1 MASIPGTVSL
11 TGAIAPNDSEDT
23 YPTHFAKYG
32 KGGYY
37 SVATLDE
44 RNAIP
49 LERLEEGL
57 LVYVVDQDKTY
68 VYKSGQWEKWGV
80 SSFSSSLQSI
90 PVTVGE
96 AVADNFFVAA
106 NGYDHPD
113 VSSSYKAAAVAVKNA
128 RTDIIN
134 AAYDTFFLPAG
145 ESETTC
151 RRDIGYVVDAIAAD
165 LGNSNDDPL
174 FRSNLY
180 SIQAGKAYYELD
192 GTRRIGINEVAPSK
206 IAFSSVA
213 SQIIALIGSSF
224 ATYVNS
230 LRDIINGYLDN
241 GLNWAAAPE
250 LRYGIQRG
258 RFIDG
263 SNLIR
268 ANRDYIID
276 RVLTNL
282 QAAPYNYILPSGTKC
297 RRDLNFVID
306 AAIADIRNLS
316 NVNAIA
322 VGYKY
327 YEDGELVIGTSD
339 DPSELTK
346 TVAAFRLA
354 RDYCMQAIQNKL
366 PNTSNFAE
374 VDGELNLP
382 AISAGGAQFE
392 GSECASVASAA
403 YSIFNIIIGYLEN
416 GLDWADAPK
425 RKVGLIEKEL
435 PGQSWRTAFAS
446 IKRALAEVA
455 KFPEKECTVRVSSG
469 KFYEDNPLIIPQP
482 KTAVIGDNLRTTTI
496 CPLNH
501 GQDLFKID
509 SGTYLNYMVF
519 EDNYRGGFGIL
530 DSSNQVNPRE
540 MSATA
545 TTLRLFPGHTI
556 KDTPGRFKDAANL
569 VRANRLYIDAQVIDY
584 NALPIIDAVIADLRI
599 MGNINSIEAIAV
611 NNPTKITQTKDLILS
626 AIRGD
631 LPNSEANQTSGTDF
645 NSLNPGGVNYDTGDC
660 ANVESAA
667 ATLVDLISAIAAGNP
682 PPKANTG
689 TLLLVNQEWMQI
701 ASLNGNDLVIGSRGV
716 FNTTATRH
724 ISGSKCTQNAKAFRY
739 AAAFKDGVNIFLSP
753 YIQNCSNISVLGRT
767 VLKSDGSGE
776 LDDTKTLAGGI
787 LVDGGVLA
795 NTSPIASMVMDAFTQ
810 IVSGSVGFHH
820 KRNGYSQLVSVFQ
833 VFEDIGILC
842 ESGAYT
848 SVTNSATNF
857 GNYALKAVGFSDTTF
872 PFYEGTLVGA
882 ENVNLGF
889 NNTPSN
895 IFESTFANAGNNQTR
910 VTLTLEADK
919 IGQFVVG
926 QTITVAG
933 HSVAAA
939 NGTGLLV
946 TNVQASDRTISYIV
960 DIPFGSGI
968 AAGGQTGTV
977 TITQGRQVTRLSISG
992 FTSIPLPNYVVKV
1005 RILGTSN
1012 FYTRTDELEYIV
1024 EEATPFNN
1032 SGITVVTL
1040 QVLWEGALPGNT
1052 AIELRR
1058 PSTINSSSHTFEF
1071 IGSGINY
1078 TALPENGGVTDPQ
1091 TQTVEVNSGRVYCS
1105 ATDQDGN
1112 FTVGPFFNVD
1122 LKSGK
1127 VTFTGTV
1134 SLGVIDEI
1142 QLKNSPGVPIREF
1155 SIDTDLSGDTGAANT
1170 RIPTQRAIRDFVKN
1184 KLGNLF
1190 DKTSGTSG
1198 GGSSFAGQ
1206 LVELTQQG
1214 FISETQLPPRSPFNI
1229 FNVANQAE
1237 RLALTNVNQGDYAA
1251 QADTGVVYVLKTIAN
1266 GGASVDDN
1274 WAILPSGVTSAS
1286 SIAGVIPVTNLGSG
1300 TANASTFLAG
1310 DSSYKPVVRSLL
1322 SGNESVVIGTDAITP
1337 GTYPTNSKVGDITV
1351 TVNTVGYSQGQT
1363 SGAST
1368 LGVAKFDYTD
1378 FDISNGVV
1386 SIKNE
1391 AVDLN
1396 EIAHVPGNSVLG
1408 NNSGTTGVVRSLPL
1422 NDVVATV
1429 PTIAVSFSG
1438 STYSI
1443 AVNGVSLGSNPV
1455 LTLTKGQTY
1464 KFNLNVTGHGF
1475 NITTTSG
1482 TVSGNLYSTGLI
1494 GTNGTQVTNDST
1506 KFIWTVPLN
1515 APNTLFY
1522 QDGVTLTN
1530 FGVINLTGGAIAS
1543 TEKGANNGVA
1553 TLDSN
1558 GKVPQTQLTIV
1569 GTTNRIAVNST
1580 TNAIDLATVS
1590 QTDTNGVA
1598 GINFVQSVSKDTY
1611 GRITGRVLADIRTA
1625 TTSQTGIVQLNSSI
1639 TSTSETEAATPL
1651 AVKAY
1656 VDSSLT
1662 DMAKTNTSQQF
1673 EGFQGSLREV
1683 QDISGDVIIDG
1694 RLSNIYDLTVTGNV
1708 TSLTF
1713 TNLQSGK
1720 YIINIIQGS
1729 VPYSVSLNPS
1739 VFKAAEEST
1748 PVSTEAYKKSKL
1760 IGDCDGSFIEYEL
1773 KIWDTQFRE
1782 SFSAIW
1788 GLIIS
1793 EINSERTALGQSVLN
1808 SESQN
1813 LIKSKIKFLNGEA
1826 TAWSVANGLTPV
1838 NVFNKIVLSVS
1849 LSSAVNVGSGSSA
1862 VMEVGISGG
1871 IPTIAPVNAK
1881 ATLGADYT
1889 WDTFFSGV
1897 PAQNDS
1903 VIISTQGLNFTHG
1916 ASGDGITAI
1925 ITGFNATS
1933 DLWAATGQAGAGQ
1946 GNRVL
1951 AFQDNP
1957 TSLKGYNSSNGL
1969 SILGWRGATFRD
1981 TQGLIWD
1988 HNLGGDELA
1997 QFSSAYWQGATALGM
2012 RNGTSF
2018 NQNLR
2023 TRNAGD
2029 TYTQQETPI
2038 NPHELR
2044 MGKLISGYSANNP
2057 NFVACPS
2064 YIPSVI
2070 ILKGY
2075 PTQTEIDNLLRGM
2088 LQFEIDAHTLGLSA
2102 NQFRIISTSTDAN
2115 GIINHNVI
2123 SRKAGFV
2130 RIRVKPPTSPAA
2142 GKPPRYC
2149 YLLEATTIPAQTSFG
2164 VGIEHCTVTES
2175 YHNDYNMTFIEV
2187 DFPDECWYADHPTYA
2202 HQRWESFY
2210 DEELIPWVENN
2221 FGTPGDK
2228 RVLIGFSKSGWG
2240 ALTKIFRNQSLYS
2253 AAACFDAPL
2262 YSNTIDHANF
2272 FSAGTFTFGTQAN
2285 LDTYYPPTLAT
2296 NNAANFTSTNR
2307 IWISRGTG
2315 GGPAIKFST
2324 DMQNFTT
2331 HLTNLG
2337 IQHTYSLAGTSH
2349 AWSGGWTDGAMAF
2362 LDTASL

>member
-1 MASIPGTVSL
+1 MSERKEIRQPISNPAVVLAADGISPEANLGYIDKFDLKDYLDIPAGNLATTNSNITGTASNVTGIVSGANGGTGVNNSGKTITLGGNLTTSGNHTLTLTTTGNTSITLPTSGIIPTNNNPTFIGNASFDQASFTGNVSFLNNIAIAGNRNVSGSGSLTFTKDVAFQGKVSGIPIQDPSIPNTM
-11 TGAIAPNDSEDT
+11 
-23 YPTHFAKYG
+23 
-32 KGGYY
+32 
-37 SVATLDE
+37 
-44 RNAIP
+44 
-49 LERLEEGL
+49 
-57 LVYVVDQDKTY
+57 
-68 VYKSGQWEKWGV
+68 
-80 SSFSSSLQSI
+80 
-90 PVTVGE
+90 GE

-106 NGYDHPD
+106 DGYDHPD
-113 VSSSYKAAAVAVKNA
+113 VTPSYKTAAIAVKTN
-128 RTDIIN
+128 RQSIIN
-134 AAYDTFFLPAG
+134 TAYATFTLPAG
-145 ESETTC
+145 EDPDTC
-151 RRDIGYVVDAIAAD
+151 KRDIGYVVDAIAAD

-192 GTRRIGINEVAPSK
+192 GTRRIGENEVAPSK
-206 IAFSSVA
+206 TAFSSVA
-213 SQIIALIGSSF
+213 SHIIALIGSSF

-276 RVLTNL
+276 RVLADL
-282 QAAPYNYILPSGTKC
+282 QAAPYNYTLPSGTKC

-322 VGYKY
+322 TGFRY
-327 YEDGELVIGTSD
+327 YEDGQLVIGTD
-339 DPSELTK
+339 GEPSELTK
-346 TVAAFRLA
+346 TITAFRLA

-382 AISAGGAQFE
+382 AISAGGSQFE
-392 GSECASVASAA
+392 GSECASVASTA

-416 GLDWADAPK
+416 GTSWADAPK
-425 RKVGLIEKEL
+425 RNVGLIEKEL
-435 PGQSWRTAFAS
+435 PGQSWRTGFAS

-455 KFPEKECTVRVSSG
+455 KFPGKECTVRVSSG

-569 VRANRLYIDAQVIDY
+569 VRANRLYIDAQVTDY
-584 NALPIIDAVIADLRI
+584 NTLPIIDAVIADLRI
-599 MGNINSIEAIAV
+599 VGNINAIAAVAV
-611 NNPTKITQTKDLILS
+611 NNPTKITQTKNLILQ
-626 AIRGD
+626 AIRNE

-645 NSLNPGGVNYDTGDC
+645 NSLNPGGVNYDAGDC
-660 ANVESAA
+660 ANVQSAA
-667 ATLVDLISAIAAGNP
+667 ATLVDIIGAIAAGGTP
-682 PPKANTG
+682 PEPNTG

-701 ASLNGNDLVIGSRGV
+701 STLNGNDLVIGSRGV
-716 FNTTATRH
+716 FSTTATRH

-857 GNYALKAVGFSDTTF
+857 GNYALKAVGFSDTPF
-872 PFYEGTLVGA
+872 PFYQGTLVGA

-895 IFESTFANAGNNQTR
+895 IFESTFANAGNSQTR

-919 IGQFVVG
+919 ISQFVVG
-926 QTITVAG
+926 QTITVAD

-939 NGTGLLV
+939 NGTGLII

-960 DIPFGSGI
+960 NVAFGSGI

-1005 RILGTSN
+1005 RIPGTSN
-1012 FYTRTDELEYIV
+1012 FYTRTDGLEYIV
-1024 EEATPFNN
+1024 EEATPFLN
-1032 SGITVVTL
+1032 GVTVITL
-1040 QVLWEGALPGNT
+1040 QIVWEGTLPGNT

-1091 TQTVEVNSGRVYCS
+1091 TQTVEVKSGRVYCS

-1184 KLGNLF
+1184 RLGNLF

-1274 WAILPSGVTSAS
+1274 WAVLPSGVTSAS

-1322 SGNESVVIGTDAITP
+1322 SGNESIVIGTDAITP
-1337 GTYPTNSKVGDITV
+1337 SGYPANSRVGDITV
-1351 TVNTVGYSQGQT
+1351 TVNTVAYSQGQT
-1363 SGAST
+1363 SGASS

-1386 SIKNE
+1386 SIKDE

-1396 EIAHVPGNSVLG
+1396 EIVHIPGNSVLG
-1408 NNSGTTGVVRSLPL
+1408 NNGTTTGVVRSLPL

-1429 PTIAVSFSG
+1429 PTITVTFSG
-1438 STYSI
+1438 STYNI
-1443 AVNGVSLGSNPV
+1443 NVNGVSLGANPV

-1464 KFNLNVTGHGF
+1464 KFNLNVVGHGF
-1475 NITTTSG
+1475 NLTTS
-1482 TVSGNLYSTGLI
+1482 SGGISNLYSTGLV
-1494 GTNGTQVTNDST
+1494 GTNGTEVTNDST
-1506 KFIWTVPLN
+1506 KFIWTVPLD
-1515 APNTLFY
+1515 APNILFY
-1522 QDGVTLTN
+1522 QDGVTLSN
-1530 FGVINLTGGAIAS
+1530 FGSINLIAGAIAFTEKGANS
-1543 TEKGANNGVA
+1543 GVATLDSNGKVPKTQIDLNAADVGSIAFTEKGANDGVATLDSNGKVPKTQIDLNATDVGAIAFTEKGANNGVA
-1553 TLDSN
+1553 TLGTD
-1558 GKVPQTQLTIV
+1558 GKIPSTQLPNTLGSGTVTSVGLALPNNIFIV
-1569 GTTNRIAVNST
+1569 SGSPVTNSGTLTAILANQSAGLIFASPSTGSPAAPTFRQLVGADISDRGQANSV
-1580 TNAIDLATVS
+1580 ATL
-1590 QTDTNGVA
+1590 DGN
-1598 GINFVQSVSKDTY
+1598 
-1611 GRITGRVLADIRTA
+1611 GRI
-1625 TTSQTGIVQLNSSI
+1625 
-1639 TSTSETEAATPL
+1639 PL
-1651 AVKAY
+1651 A
-1656 VDSSLT
+1656 
-1662 DMAKTNTSQQF
+1662 QIP
-1673 EGFQGSLREV
+1673 R
-1683 QDISGDVIIDG
+1683 
-1694 RLSNIYDLTVTGNV
+1694 
-1708 TSLTF
+1708 
-1713 TNLQSGK
+1713 
-1720 YIINIIQGS
+1720 
-1729 VPYSVSLNPS
+1729 SVSLLTSGLTALTLVATDNGSILEMTASSAIAITLPNNLPVGFNVIVVQKGTGQITFTAQTGGFLRHPDNHTKTAKQYS
-1739 VFKAAEEST
+1739 SATLYVSTNAGGSAAE
-1748 PVSTEAYKKSKL
+1748 YIL
-1760 IGDCDGSFIEYEL
+1760 
-1773 KIWDTQFRE
+1773 
-1782 SFSAIW
+1782 
-1788 GLIIS
+1788 
-1793 EINSERTALGQSVLN
+1793 
-1808 SESQN
+1808 
-1813 LIKSKIKFLNGEA
+1813 
-1826 TAWSVANGLTPV
+1826 
-1838 NVFNKIVLSVS
+1838 
-1849 LSSAVNVGSGSSA
+1849 SGS
-1862 VMEVGISGG
+1862 
-1871 IPTIAPVNAK
+1871 
-1881 ATLGADYT
+1881 
-1889 WDTFFSGV
+1889 
-1897 PAQNDS
+1897 
-1903 VIISTQGLNFTHG
+1903 
-1916 ASGDGITAI
+1916 
-1925 ITGFNATS
+1925 
-1933 DLWAATGQAGAGQ
+1933 
-1946 GNRVL
+1946 
-1951 AFQDNP
+1951 
-1957 TSLKGYNSSNGL
+1957 
-1969 SILGWRGATFRD
+1969 
-1981 TQGLIWD
+1981 
-1988 HNLGGDELA
+1988 
-1997 QFSSAYWQGATALGM
+1997 
-2012 RNGTSF
+2012 
-2018 NQNLR
+2018 
-2023 TRNAGD
+2023 
-2029 TYTQQETPI
+2029 
-2038 NPHELR
+2038 
-2044 MGKLISGYSANNP
+2044 
-2057 NFVACPS
+2057 
-2064 YIPSVI
+2064 
-2070 ILKGY
+2070 
-2075 PTQTEIDNLLRGM
+2075 
-2088 LQFEIDAHTLGLSA
+2088 
-2102 NQFRIISTSTDAN
+2102 
-2115 GIINHNVI
+2115 
-2123 SRKAGFV
+2123 
-2130 RIRVKPPTSPAA
+2130 
-2142 GKPPRYC
+2142 
-2149 YLLEATTIPAQTSFG
+2149 
-2164 VGIEHCTVTES
+2164 TV
-2175 YHNDYNMTFIEV
+2175 V
-2187 DFPDECWYADHPTYA
+2187 
-2202 HQRWESFY
+2202 
-2210 DEELIPWVENN
+2210 
-2221 FGTPGDK
+2221 
-2228 RVLIGFSKSGWG
+2228 
-2240 ALTKIFRNQSLYS
+2240 
-2253 AAACFDAPL
+2253 
-2262 YSNTIDHANF
+2262 
-2272 FSAGTFTFGTQAN
+2272 
-2285 LDTYYPPTLAT
+2285 
-2296 NNAANFTSTNR
+2296 
-2307 IWISRGTG
+2307 
-2315 GGPAIKFST
+2315 
-2324 DMQNFTT
+2324 
-2331 HLTNLG
+2331 
-2337 IQHTYSLAGTSH
+2337 
-2349 AWSGGWTDGAMAF
+2349 
-2362 LDTASL
+2362 